1 MGAVLATVLVAYSLG
16 FCVLASLS
24 SRFQRPDWDAVAARL
39 GEPDAPRAVV
49 SWTLGH
55 AALRYYLST
64 GSFQAEPTDGFT
76 WFVHEVDFV
85 SNGPAPPVPARL
97 IGPRFRQVGYER
109 VGGLRLRRYALPG
122 PDVARLRLRGVR
134 DAQLGFGSNGVLVDG
149 IGPP

>member
-1 MGAVLATVLVAYSLG
+1 
-16 FCVLASLS
+16 
-24 SRFQRPDWDAVAARL
+24 
-39 GEPDAPRAVV
+39 
-49 SWTLGH
+49 
-55 AALRYYLST
+55 
-64 GSFQAEPTDGFT
+64 
-76 WFVHEVDFV
+76 VHEVDFV